1 MESRVGEDKRKV
13 LLDFQMSICTCANIS
28 SVRACAPISDIV
40 GPTVALSRTVIIVL
54 CGATGSGTRRRRT
67 RPPMALPLQPLP
79 PRVPAAEAGPVTAGE
94 SGKAT
99 LGGARRRRRGAA
111 RASPGRRRRLARES
125 WRTCWTTC
133 RWRSGG
139 CMRPMPLST
148 PRSPQLRADKT
159 QHARTH
165 AHAHARAHAR
175 ARAHTH
181 TVSVRRRR
189 LRPGPLRLLRR
200 TCDGVLV
207 KGPLLR
213 CGRRC
218 GCCAHTAERARLKGW
233 EAKQQGI
240 DDRLTKRRASARS
253 TPTTPT
259 GRPAST
265 RPRSPPSASLTFPR
279 FAPPPPPPQV
289 AHRRDAAP
297 DPLPCPLHFP
307 LPLSNFPPPRPAPPR
322 LHCSTRV
329 LSSPHAVL
337 HMFHSRFRSTVSM
350 AKPGA
355 APRGPRARPTDPVH
369 EWRRW
374 RRRRRG
380 GRVLGWC

>member
-1 MESRVGEDKRKV
+1 MCSVDGSGGVGGQLGSLRELDVGNREGERRDMESRVGEDKRKV

-165 AHAHARAHAR
+165 ARTCTRAH

-181 TVSVRRRR
+181 THCKRPTPPFTPRSAAFAAAYLRRRA
-189 LRPGPLRLLRR
+189 GER
-200 TCDGVLV
+200 T
-207 KGPLLR
+207 
-213 CGRRC
+213 
-218 GCCAHTAERARLKGW
+218 
-233 EAKQQGI
+233 
-240 DDRLTKRRASARS
+240 
-253 TPTTPT
+253 
-259 GRPAST
+259 
-265 RPRSPPSASLTFPR
+265 SPPLWTAMWLLCAYSGESPVEGMGSKA
-279 FAPPPPPPQV
+279 
-289 AHRRDAAP
+289 
-297 DPLPCPLHFP
+297 
-307 LPLSNFPPPRPAPPR
+307 
-322 LHCSTRV
+322 TR
-329 LSSPHAVL
+329 H
-337 HMFHSRFRSTVSM
+337 
-350 AKPGA
+350 
-355 APRGPRARPTDPVH
+355 
-369 EWRRW
+369 
-374 RRRRRG
+374 
-380 GRVLGWC
+380 